1 MVPLSQLPV
10 PLPNQPLVGYHWEDG
25 DISVFSTT
33 TACHTAINERDKFL
47 GKTRCVICGYY
58 GSVIQPCHIINPE
71 EGTWSDLQHRGWI
84 PRVLPQHEPR
94 NSLILCGNHDSYFDG
109 YDFFIR
115 FFPEIQKFV
124 LVNYSDHPDLRK
136 FHGKA
141 IALDIKD
148 RHAPFPSLFIIHEMR
163 ARGFHPFAPTNPDMP
178 NDIAWQDWILSES
191 VFDDV
196 SHSFK
201 RNSLPH
207 DGNSSVTI
215 QAQPQF
221 LPATTNAGGV

>member
-10 PLPNQPLVGYHWEDG
+10 PLPNQPPVGYHLEHG

-33 TACHTAINERDKFL
+33 TACHTAINKRDRFL
-47 GKTRCVICGYY
+47 GETRCVICGDY
-58 GSVIQPCHIINPE
+58 GLVVQPCHIIKPE
-71 EGTWSDLQHRGWI
+71 EGTWSYLRERGWI
-84 PRVLPQHEPR
+84 SSETKVLPQHEPR
-94 NSLILCGNHDSYFDG
+94 NGLILCGNHHSYFDG

-124 LVNYSDHPDLRK
+124 FVNYSDHPTLRK

-163 ARGFHPFAPTNPDMP
+163 ARGFHPFAPSNPDMP
-178 NDIAWQDWILSES
+178 EDSAWQDWILSES

-201 RNSLPH
+201 RSLRRAPKR
-207 DGNSSVTI
+207 
-215 QAQPQF
+215 A
-221 LPATTNAGGV
+221 